1 MADPTYGEKRMTGE
15 QSRKLKVGDRVNWDA
30 NQKDLGTITEVD
42 WAGVLIKW
50 DNREQKSVLHN
61 DMALISSKK

>member
-1 MADPTYGEKRMTGE
+1 MTGE

-50 DNREQKSVLHN
+50 DNREQQSILHN
-61 DMALISSKK
+61 DMAMMSSKK